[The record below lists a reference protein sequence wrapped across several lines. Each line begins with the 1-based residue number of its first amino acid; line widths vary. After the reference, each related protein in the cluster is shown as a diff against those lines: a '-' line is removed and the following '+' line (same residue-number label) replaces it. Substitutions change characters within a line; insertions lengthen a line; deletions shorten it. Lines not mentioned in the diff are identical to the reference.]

1 MRQFTL
7 SVVALTAFAAM
18 LTAAQADALN
28 GQPAKKGN
36 QCFSYSPN
44 AGHRGGEFGYW
55 GACPQ
60 TASVAI
66 APRHHARRHHSSN

>member
-1 MRQFTL
+1 MRQFML

-28 GQPAKKGN
+28 GQPAKKGS

-60 TASVAI
+60 TVSVAV
-66 APRHHARRHHSSN
+66 APRHARRHHSR